1 MDKIVSEIL
10 SGGSRWGTL
19 QFGRPVP
26 DWGLWGEISKLC
38 SKSRPWD
45 RKVNIS
51 NYLNIKKIFSER
63 LIDVTSD
70 FGTVQN
76 AIGQLLGGSSDQFWV
91 NAQRSGSL
99 YRYQGD
105 SERPTFHTTTDNNGD
120 CLTFSSDSGN
130 LESAVRISCGLLL
143 SIVIHLRAK
152 TVRL

>member
-1 MDKIVSEIL
+1 MYLKYCQEDLGGELFSLGDLFPTEDCEGRFLNYVPNPDLEIGKY
-10 SGGSRWGTL
+10 SIT
-19 QFGRPVP
+19 
-26 DWGLWGEISKLC
+26 
-38 SKSRPWD
+38 
-45 RKVNIS
+45 
-51 NYLNIKKIFSER
+51 NYLNILKIFSKR

-76 AIGQLLGGSSDQFWV
+76 AIGQLLGGSSDQYWV